1 MKYFNM
7 IINKSGIKVGL
18 ILNQIIEKFDND
30 I

>member
-7 IINKSGIKVGL
+7 IINKLGIKVGL
-18 ILNQIIEKFDND
+18 INKIIEKFDDD

>member
-18 ILNQIIEKFDND
+18 INKIIEKFDND